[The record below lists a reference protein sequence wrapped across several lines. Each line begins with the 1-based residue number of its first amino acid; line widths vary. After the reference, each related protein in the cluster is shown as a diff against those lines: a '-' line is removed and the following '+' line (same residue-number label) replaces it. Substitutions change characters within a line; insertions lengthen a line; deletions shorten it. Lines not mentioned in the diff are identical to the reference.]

1 MTKHLS
7 WLAALALVIP
17 ACGDDSGLT
26 GDDTKQPDAAPAPD
40 APPGITLVDVPAGD
54 ISVDTHWTA
63 NKIYTL
69 KGYVWVTG
77 GTLTIDPGTT
87 IKGDNGSALTI
98 TKDGKL
104 NAVGTAALP
113 IVFTSS
119 QATPAS
125 GDWGGVV
132 MEGKAPINVVG
143 GTNKVE
149 GFADTF
155 GDRIVYGGTNAA
167 HDCGKLAYARIEY
180 AGFALSVDNELNGL
194 TLTGCGSATTISHV
208 QVHLGLDD
216 GIEVFGG
223 TVNMDHLVVTQPD
236 DDGLDWDLGWTGKV
250 QFLIVQQKLGRGDK
264 AIEADNNR
272 NGGDLL
278 PRSAPEIWNATLI
291 GPDGAAIDPQAGPH
305 LRRGTAGKIN
315 NTIIAYFTKFAL
327 DVDNAVPGSV
337 AQFTAGALS
346 VKNTYF
352 LKAANATALW
362 PTNFDVG
369 GNPPVENDGGFDE
382 AAQIGGDA
390 TNHLN
395 VDPMLTAPK
404 SLTAPNWKPMA
415 GSPVLTGC
423 GTPPVGFDQTATF
436 CGAIGATDWTAG
448 WTKYS
453 M

>member
-1 MTKHLS
+1 MMKHLI
-7 WLAALALVIP
+7 WFAALALAVP
-17 ACGDDSGLT
+17 ACRDDSGLT
-26 GDDTKQPDAAPAPD
+26 GDDTQQPDAAPQPD

-54 ISVDTHWTA
+54 IAVDTHWTA
-63 NKIYTL
+63 DKIYTL

-77 GTLTIDPGTT
+77 GTLTIDAGTV

-104 NAVGTAALP
+104 NAVGTAAAP

-125 GDWGGVV
+125 GDWGGLV
-132 MEGKAPINVVG
+132 MAGRAPINVTG
-143 GTNKVE
+143 GTNKIE

-155 GDRIVYGGTNAA
+155 GDRIVYGGTDAN
-167 HDCGKLAYARIEY
+167 HDCGKLVYARIEY

-194 TLTGCGSATTISHV
+194 TLTACGAATTIDNV

-216 GIEVFGG
+216 GVEVFGG
-223 TVNMDHLVVTQPD
+223 TVNLKHIVITQPD

-250 QFLIVQQKLGRGDK
+250 QYLIVQQKLGRGDK

-272 NGGDLL
+272 NDGNLA
-278 PRSAPEIWNATLI
+278 PRSAPELWNVTLV
-291 GPDGAAIDPQAGPH
+291 GPDGAATDPQAGPH

-315 NTIIAYFTKFAL
+315 NAIVAYFTKFAV
-327 DVDNAVPGSV
+327 DVDSAISV
-337 AQFTAGALS
+337 GQFTSGALA

-352 LKAANATALW
+352 VKGANATALW
-362 PTNFDVG
+362 PTNFDVAG
-369 GNPPVENDGGFDE
+369 TPPVENDGGFDE
-382 AAQIGGDA
+382 AAMIGGDA
-390 TNHLN
+390 TNHQG
-395 VDPMLTAPK
+395 VDPMLTLPK

-423 GTPPVGFDQTATF
+423 GTPPAGFDTTTTF

-448 WTKYS
+448 WTRYPN
-453 M
+453 